1 MPKPDSVGIDGNGAA
16 VNAHIPISIV
26 RHEHLIGG
34 WLVNGTTEQF
44 PCGITNL
51 MVGQCPAGRSDRIEL
66 DAQRVKAHVIT
77 GPTNPT
83 PDEAWSRRERSQRNL
98 RARDPVSGL
107 LRVHAISSDDEHA
120 PEYGRDDA
128 TDHDGPRSPTLRDV
142 ASRNP
147 NPKPTRLQK
156 ASAPLLLKL
165 SALPRWL
172 VPLMLGALL
181 LLGFFLDGVLGSLAL
196 MLVGLFLAWLVMLS
210 WPLLSPGSKMIRT
223 LIVGVVLGVA
233 ISDLLSA

>member
-1 MPKPDSVGIDGNGAA
+1 
-16 VNAHIPISIV
+16 
-26 RHEHLIGG
+26 
-34 WLVNGTTEQF
+34 
-44 PCGITNL
+44 
-51 MVGQCPAGRSDRIEL
+51 
-66 DAQRVKAHVIT
+66 
-77 GPTNPT
+77 
-83 PDEAWSRRERSQRNL
+83 
-98 RARDPVSGL
+98 
-107 LRVHAISSDDEHA
+107 
-120 PEYGRDDA
+120 
-128 TDHDGPRSPTLRDV
+128 V

-223 LIVGVVLGVA
+223 LVVGVVLGVA